1 MTKNELRPSQI
12 FRKGDHT
19 IVINGISRIFTGI
32 VQYSRYGHG
41 AGTDIYF
48 ESLIS
53 QIQPEPISEYWA
65 KQLGFSKLEKEHT
78 EAEPNMYSLG
88 DLKLVFTEDH
98 NAVLFNEPLVDRVF
112 QKECP
117 AVGIQWVHKLQDA
130 VLLFTGKIV

>member
-12 FRKGDHT
+12 FRKGDHA
-19 IVINGISRIFTGI
+19 IVLDGLSRIPTGI
-32 VQYSRYGHG
+32 TQYYRYGE
-41 AGTDIYF
+41 AKDIYF

-88 DLKLVFTEDH
+88 DLRLVFTEDH
-98 NAVLFNEPLVDRVF
+98 NAVLFHEQPIEKMYNE
-112 QKECP
+112 CC
-117 AVGIQWVHKLQDA
+117 ATIGIQWVHKLQDA